1 MPIWGIEH
9 LAPGHHAMS
18 SPDAVESSTHF
29 EIFSAPRDLRCARES
44 SVHPGIF
51 SARINH
57 ISDGEWLTGALS
69 FRKCIE
75 FRWAHRVS
83 RSASGFGGRIGLRRG
98 WRSEA
103 RCAAKLG
110 VHRTS
115 ARVDAQRASTLRA
128 YRRSGGASSASTVHH
143 ASLDAVGTSCVRLF
157 GCGALEEL

>member
-18 SPDAVESSTHF
+18 SPDAVGSSTHF

-44 SVHPGIF
+44 SVHLGIF

-57 ISDGEWLTGALS
+57 ISDGKWLTGALS

-103 RCAAKLG
+103 RCTSNLSAR
-110 VHRTS
+110 RTS
-115 ARVDAQRASTLRA
+115 ARIDTQSISTLGRCIE
-128 YRRSGGASSASTVHH
+128 YQH
-143 ASLDAVGTSCVRLF
+143 GTSRELGCCRDNVRPAIRLR
-157 GCGALEEL
+157 GA

>member
-57 ISDGEWLTGALS
+57 ISDGKWLTGALS
-69 FRKCIE
+69 SRKCIE
-75 FRWAHRVS
+75 SQEAHRVSLGASSLKKCIGFRWAHR
-83 RSASGFGGRIGLRRG
+83 AP
-98 WRSEA
+98 
-103 RCAAKLG
+103 K
-110 VHRTS
+110 
-115 ARVDAQRASTLRA
+115 RVAQRSSVRIDTQSISAFRA